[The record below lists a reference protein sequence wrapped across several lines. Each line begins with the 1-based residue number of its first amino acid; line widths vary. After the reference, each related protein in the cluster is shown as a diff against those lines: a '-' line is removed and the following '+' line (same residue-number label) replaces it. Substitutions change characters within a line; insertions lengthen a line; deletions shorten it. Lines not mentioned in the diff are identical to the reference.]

1 MFSNMISCITNMQ
14 SPKPRISL
22 PLFFVILFAVC
33 WIGTI
38 PMILSSWRS
47 TKLPPGVALLQVL
60 MLFGPGLVAIF
71 VAGINEGRS
80 GVKKLLARF
89 IKWRVNI
96 IWYLIALFGP
106 LVLCLASRQ
115 ISLLFGGHL
124 NKLQPLPDLLI
135 AFATTFVIYFFLNTE
150 EFAWRGYALPRL
162 QERFGITKA
171 TLILGIIWGV
181 FHLPLFLMKGGH
193 PAGYPF
199 PLYLLMTFAM
209 TFTFTWVFNNTYGS
223 LLLVHLLHQS
233 INAWAEA
240 IAFYPRATGS
250 LVGMIIAI
258 VLLSVVAIAI
268 VLTRFGPT
276 KSFQEPSASLP

>member
-1 MFSNMISCITNMQ
+1 
-14 SPKPRISL
+14 
-22 PLFFVILFAVC
+22 
-33 WIGTI
+33 
-38 PMILSSWRS
+38 MILSSWRS

-71 VAGINEGRS
+71 VTGINEGRS

-115 ISLLFGGHL
+115 ISLLFGGHV
-124 NKLQPLPDLLI
+124 NKLQPLPNLLI

-171 TLILGIIWGV
+171 TVILGIIWGV

-209 TFTFTWVFNNTYGS
+209 TFTFSWIFNNTNGS

-240 IAFYPRATGS
+240 IPFYPRATGS
-250 LVGMIIAI
+250 LVAMIIAI
-258 VLLSVVAIAI
+258 VLLSVVAVAI

-276 KSFQEPSASLP
+276 KSFQAPSASLP

>member
-1 MFSNMISCITNMQ
+1 MQ
-14 SPKPRISL
+14 PQRHGISL
-22 PLFFVILFAVC
+22 TLFFVLVFVVC

-47 TKLPPGVALLQVL
+47 AKLPPAIAVLQVL
-60 MLFGPGLVAIF
+60 MLFGPGLVAVF
-71 VAGINEGRS
+71 VTGMNEGRA

-89 IKWRVNI
+89 LIWRVNI
-96 IWYLIALFGP
+96 IWYLIVLLGP
-106 LVLCLASRQ
+106 LVVCLASRQ
-115 ISLLFGGHL
+115 ISLLFGNNVH
-124 NKLQPLPDLLI
+124 KLHPLPDLLM

-150 EFAWRGYALPRL
+150 EFAWRGYALPQL

-171 TLILGIIWGV
+171 TFILGIIWGV

-209 TFTFTWVFNNTYGS
+209 TFTFSWVFINTRGS

-233 INAWAEA
+233 LNAWAEA
-240 IAFYPRATGS
+240 VPFYPRATGS
-250 LVGMIIAI
+250 LMAMIIAI
-258 VLLSVVAIAI
+258 LFLSIAAI
-268 VLTRFGPT
+268 VILLAKFSPMPKTVRN
-276 KSFQEPSASLP
+276 